1 MRLSYLRS
9 EEYFGPLHIQT
20 KGHDYVIQKPH
31 HRCWDSYFVL
41 SEALKHSVKWE
52 CTMLREHC
60 IFHWWERGVILP
72 HSLHI
77 FILFFHLFLE
87 FYMGEEG
94 KKRMMI
100 YHERRRILL
109 ALALYWCLC
118 NMCLICKHWYSM
130 KSALIFSICF
140 ECMNISNCSVWAF
153 ERNVRFT
160 NRWLLGS
167 SMVKIFEQEAR
178 VSHNTFEFFFL
189 VRDWVCTYRRLQIW
203 KRQFQ
208 LRVELQCHYEGLR
221 IGNTLSTIGEV
232 RF

>member
-1 MRLSYLRS
+1 MYHV
-9 EEYFGPLHIQT
+9 EGALHISLVGKRGNLT
-20 KGHDYVIQKPH
+20 SLITHLH
-31 HRCWDSYFVL
+31 FVF
-41 SEALKHSVKWE
+41 SPS
-52 CTMLREHC
+52 
-60 IFHWWERGVILP
+60 FGV
-72 HSLHI
+72 LH
-77 FILFFHLFLE
+77 
-87 FYMGEEG
+87 GEEG